1 MCSHRVID
9 LTTDDDD
16 VADVSPNQ
24 IADCIVDSE
33 FQEHFQTL
41 REATQTSAPMEVSMY
56 ATSRL
61 ICLRHCAANGD
72 DDDRD
77 ECSTASKTNDRKCRA
92 KESACICNRDSGV
105 DKLLYRTRVI
115 SVSKSVPKR
124 QKIMPRDASNTDAL
138 TDPDADSCAT
148 IMSHPENYCCSPI
161 EQRIYAPVRDATQV
175 SPNKHYCVYLLQS
188 TTSKKRT
195 YCGVT
200 NNRARRIRQHNG
212 LIVGGAKQT
221 RGGRPWR
228 MFAVLNGFTK
238 RAALQFEWS
247 MHHPR
252 VRKLK
257 GPHYGVRG
265 RLNCMWQ
272 LLQSDV
278 WREHFSN
285 EPIRIGLVSRS
296 SLHWQCGNEI
306 VTTHVD
312 GADLLYDLCGG
323 ANPWAPCDIG
333 KQQSEIIYRPPTERD
348 DTMQLRMYTMEGFEP
363 IWQKDAS
370 VRWPNHQFI
379 ADICLAKQSLTWL
392 ECFAC
397 RNHHCDAV

>member
-1 MCSHRVID
+1 MCSHPVID
-9 LTTDDDD
+9 LTTDDDA
-16 VADVSPNQ
+16 ADVSPNQ

-33 FQEHFQTL
+33 FQPHFQTL
-41 REATQTSAPMEVSMY
+41 RDATQTSAPVEVSMY

-61 ICLRHCAANGD
+61 ICLRHCAASSDGIAESDN
-72 DDDRD
+72 
-77 ECSTASKTNDRKCRA
+77 SPANATNQHLADK
-92 KESACICNRDSGV
+92 ACICNRESGV
-105 DKLLYRTRVI
+105 DKLVHRKRVI
-115 SVSKSVPKR
+115 AVSKSVPKR
-124 QKIMPRDASNTDAL
+124 RKTLLSAAGAL
-138 TDPDADSCAT
+138 IGPDADSCAT
-148 IMSHPENYCCSPI
+148 TVHRETSECCCSPI
-161 EQRIYAPVRDATQV
+161 EQQIYAPVRDATRV

-238 RAALQFEWS
+238 QTALKFEWS

-252 VRKLK
+252 IRKLK

-285 EPIRIGLVSRS
+285 EPIRIGLIARGDSQ
-296 SLHWQCGNEI
+296 WKCGDEI
-306 VTTHVD
+306 IATHVE

-323 ANPWAPCDIG
+323 NLVWDTNP
-333 KQQSEIIYRPPTERD
+333 QQGEIIYRTPSERD
-348 DTMQLRMYTMEGFEP
+348 DTMQLRMYTMRGFEP
-363 IWQKDAS
+363 IWKDDAG
-370 VRWPNHQFI
+370 VRWPNTRFFE
-379 ADICLAKQSLTWL
+379 DDCLAKRSLAWL

-397 RNHHCDAV
+397 RNHCCDDE